1 LEDDDEIVAM
11 IKELIEARI
20 RLALQEDGGDIRYEH
35 FDEEMGMVTV
45 KLAGS
50 CAGFPSSS
58 ITLKQGFENMLMHY
72 IPEMT
77 AVQSVDEG
85 EQEPIY
91 AIHLDSLLYS
101 RTWEYIPL

>member
-11 IKELIEARI
+11 IKELIGARI

-35 FDEEMGMVTV
+35 FDEETGMVTV
-45 KLAGS
+45 KLGGS
-50 CAGFPSSS
+50 CAGFPSLS
-58 ITLKQGFENMLMHY
+58 ITLKQGVENMLMHY
-72 IPEMT
+72 IPEVT

-85 EQEPIY
+85 EEAIY